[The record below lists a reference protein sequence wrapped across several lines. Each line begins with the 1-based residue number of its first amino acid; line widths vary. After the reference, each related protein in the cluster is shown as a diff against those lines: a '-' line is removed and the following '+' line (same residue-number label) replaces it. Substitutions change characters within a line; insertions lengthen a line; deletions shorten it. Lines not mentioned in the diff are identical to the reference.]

1 MRWRNTPNATVALAG
16 FDFSEIAV
24 TFSQRGM
31 KAILS
36 TLLAIAFTGSAFAAD
51 ADATGTN
58 ITVEPY
64 LRIDES
70 RANTVE
76 LQIALRQFTPRK
88 GKGPAIWLA
97 AVAHIGETNYF
108 RKLQEHLEEHEL
120 VLFEG
125 IMPKRKR
132 AWSGSEFAQMQ
143 NAFPEAAE
151 DAGLQTQ
158 LASALGLAFQLK
170 AIDYDKANYRNSDL
184 ALQDLQSSMMGESP
198 QPDDTPRVVKEEE
211 GEMKDENSPDTET
224 SGDSSADESG
234 ESEESNESL
243 NELMAIMHGEGFL
256 GSIVKFGV
264 AVIAANPKLQAIT
277 KLTFVEVLGGLKGDL
292 ANTKAVPPQLAQL
305 LKVLIHG
312 RNQKVIQDLRKELR
326 RDEPPASISVFYGA
340 GHMDDLERRVRNQL
354 DYIPVKDLWVPAFS
368 VDLEASGISAWERNM
383 VRFMTERQLQMLSPD
398 NE

>member
-1 MRWRNTPNATVALAG
+1 
-16 FDFSEIAV
+16 
-24 TFSQRGM
+24 M

-36 TLLAIAFTGSAFAAD
+36 ILLAIGLTNTALAAD
-51 ADATGTN
+51 SKATGTN
-58 ITVEPY
+58 LTVEPY

-76 LQIALRQFTPRK
+76 LQIALRQLTPRK
-88 GKGPAIWLA
+88 GKGPVIWLA

-108 RKLQEHLEEHEL
+108 RTLQKHLEEHEL

-132 AWSGSEFAQMQ
+132 QWTGTEFAEMQ
-143 NAFPEAAE
+143 NAFPEAEE

-170 AIDYDKANYRNSDL
+170 AIDYDKPNYRNSDL
-184 ALQDLQSSMMGESP
+184 ALQDLQTLMMGGPP
-198 QPDDTPRVVKEEE
+198 QPDHTPDKEET
-211 GEMKDENSPDTET
+211 KDDNSPDTE
-224 SGDSSADESG
+224 SSVEESG
-234 ESEESNESL
+234 ESEENNESL
-243 NELMAIMHGEGFL
+243 NELMAVMHGEGFF

-264 AVIAANPKLQAIT
+264 AMIAANPKLQAIT

-292 ANTKAVPPQLAQL
+292 AQTKAVPPQLAQL

-312 RNQKVIQDLRKELR
+312 RNQKVITDLQKELQR
-326 RDEPPASISVFYGA
+326 KNPPASISVFYGA
-340 GHMDDLERRVRNQL
+340 GHMDDLERRVRHQL
-354 DYIPVKDLWVPAFS
+354 NYRPVKDLWIPAFS

-383 VRFMTERQLQMLSPD
+383 VRFMTERQLQMLSPE